1 MGNDSQSKSSFL
13 EGGAMS
19 HPVNDEI
26 LERLYEEVTE
36 EWLENIRKNSYTK
49 YGKPYIPVD
58 SDLDQDEVKEEVMKR
73 FWEIAQ

>member
-1 MGNDSQSKSSFL
+1 MGNDSKGKNSFL
-13 EGGAMS
+13 EGGTMS

-26 LERLYEEVTE
+26 FERLYEEVTE

-49 YGKPYIPVD
+49 YGKPYIPVE